1 MPELRWALLVLGI
14 AFLVALAIWEFRKQR
29 GTRPADAP
37 ESAEYP
43 RERVADNRPASRAT
57 AEPDAAA
64 SASLPAASR
73 PGSFATGSGSAARV
87 EPTIGFAG
95 IGADRVRLPDVPVVE
110 IVDPAVADDRAAEHE
125 QAVPAAGGRGV
136 GGDAAERAAAWLAGQ
151 EQVSA
156 VPQLVLDWPPE
167 DQRHIVSLR
176 LLPRTGEMLTG
187 AALRQ
192 ALTGEGFQHGA
203 FDVFHKPLADGRVI
217 VSAASLTRP
226 GTFSLD
232 TMDAQL
238 YPGVSLFCVLP
249 GPVSNREAFERL
261 LQIGRAL
268 AQRLRGQLSDA
279 RGQPLNEARVVEL
292 RRHVASI
299 PAAPADAS
307 SPQAAASG

>member
-1 MPELRWALLVLGI
+1 VPELRWALLLLGI
-14 AFLVALAIWEFRKQR
+14 AFLVGLAIWEFRKQR

-37 ESAEYP
+37 EAAEYT
-43 RERVADNRPASRAT
+43 RERMADARPASRT
-57 AEPDAAA
+57 TVEPDAAA
-64 SASLPAASR
+64 PVSLSAASR
-73 PGSFATGSGSAARV
+73 HGALASGGGSAARV

-95 IGADRVRLPDVPVVE
+95 IGADRVRLPDVPIVE
-110 IVDPAVADDRAAEHE
+110 IVDPAVADDPAAAHE
-125 QAVPAAGGRGV
+125 QAVPAAAGHGASA
-136 GGDAAERAAAWLAGQ
+136 DAAERAAAWLAGQ
-151 EQVSA
+151 EQIST
-156 VPQLVLDWPPE
+156 VPPLVLDWPPE

-232 TMDAQL
+232 AMDAQL

-261 LQIGRAL
+261 LQVGRTL

-279 RGQPLNEARVVEL
+279 RGQPLNEARVAEL

-299 PAAPADAS
+299 PAAPADGS
-307 SPQAAASG
+307 PPQAAASG